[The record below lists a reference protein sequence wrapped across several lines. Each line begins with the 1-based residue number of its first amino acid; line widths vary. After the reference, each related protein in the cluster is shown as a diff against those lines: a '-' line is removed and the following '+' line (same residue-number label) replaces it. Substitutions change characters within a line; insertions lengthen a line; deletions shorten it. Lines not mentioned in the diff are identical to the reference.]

1 MQFFLMIFRRE
12 NTFFPIRDAK
22 KKHICEFVFCLLK
35 ISLFRRKRQRNPVSA
50 GLFGTTNRPL
60 AVVIFG
66 CVVPHGGV
74 VLLLLWAKDNSLSK
88 IEGKLSRPAQ
98 CAVAV
103 NSVRTRVSVSRMTG
117 RLSVEQPSKNNFT
130 KCLEH

>member
-35 ISLFRRKRQRNPVSA
+35 ISLFRRKRQRNPVSG

-74 VLLLLWAKDNSLSK
+74 VLLLLWAKSVMEYQIQISRVKKGKMCEDCFRPQRSAAA
-88 IEGKLSRPAQ
+88 EG
-98 CAVAV
+98 
-103 NSVRTRVSVSRMTG
+103 
-117 RLSVEQPSKNNFT
+117 
-130 KCLEH
+130 